1 VEPLLHSSKL
11 IRDVEQDLREIFQQF
26 EETAYINQTRVL
38 RAFQRHRIRESHFQS
53 SSGYGYGDVGR
64 DTLEELYADVF
75 SAPNA
80 LVRSQIVSGTHAI
93 SSCLFALL
101 RPGDQLISLVGPPY
115 DTLKRVIGYEKPL
128 PNSLVDR
135 GINYQEIPLTS
146 ELKADLTSLPDYITT
161 QTRMVLIQRS
171 RGYSLRPAVDLDT
184 IKQLVDIVRSC
195 NPHTIIM
202 VDNCYGEFVN
212 TTEPTDYGV
221 DLMAGSLIK
230 NPGGGLAL
238 SGGYI
243 VGGND
248 LVDQIADYLT
258 APGLGKEMGASLG
271 QNRLLYQGL
280 FLAPHIVL
288 QALKGAVLSAAV
300 FERMGW
306 AVSPRWFD
314 KRTDIVQAIILNDPQ
329 QIKRFCQIVQESSPI
344 DSDVRLEFADMPG
357 YADQIIMAAGT
368 FIQGSSIELSC
379 DAPLRTPYTAF
390 MQGGL
395 SYEHVRYV
403 VERLLEELTVQKGE
417 R

>member
-1 VEPLLHSSKL
+1 MQSSKL
-11 IRDVEQDLREIFQQF
+11 IREVEQDLREIFQQF
-26 EETAYINQTRVL
+26 EETAYTNQARVL
-38 RAFQRHRIRESHFQS
+38 RAFQRHKIRESHFQS

-101 RPGDQLISLVGPPY
+101 RPGDQLISIVGPPY
-115 DTLKRVIGYEKPL
+115 DTLKRVIGSEKHL

-135 GINYQEIPLTS
+135 AINYREIPLTS
-146 ELKADLTSLPDYITT
+146 ELKADLTSLPSCITA
-161 QTRMVLIQRS
+161 QTSMVLIQRS

-184 IKQLVDIVRSC
+184 IKQMVDIIRSC

-230 NPGGGLAL
+230 NPGGGLAI

-243 VGGND
+243 VGRND
-248 LVDQIADYLT
+248 LVDKIADYLT
-258 APGLGKEMGASLG
+258 APGLGKELGANLG

-280 FLAPHIVL
+280 FLAPHTVL

-300 FERMGW
+300 FERMGLT
-306 AVSPRWFD
+306 VSPRWFED
-314 KRTDIVQAIILNDPQ
+314 RSDIVQAIILNDPQ
-329 QIKRFCQIVQESSPI
+329 QIKKFCQIVQASSPI

-379 DAPLRTPYTAF
+379 DAPMRTPYTVF

-403 VERLLEELTVQKGE
+403 VERLLEELTI
-417 R
+417 

>member
-1 VEPLLHSSKL
+1 MHSSKL

-288 QALKGAVLSAAV
+288 QALKGAVLTAAV

>member
-1 VEPLLHSSKL
+1 MHSSKL

-280 FLAPHIVL
+280 FLAPHTVL
-288 QALKGAVLSAAV
+288 QALKGALLTAAV
-300 FERMGW
+300 FERIGW
-306 AVSPRWFD
+306 AVSPRWFE
-314 KRTDIVQAIILNDPQ
+314 KRSDIVQAIILNDPQ

-403 VERLLEELTVQKGE
+403 VERLLEELIVQKGE

>member
-1 VEPLLHSSKL
+1 MHSSKL

-288 QALKGAVLSAAV
+288 QALKGAVLTAAV

-403 VERLLEELTVQKGE
+403 VERLLEELIVQKGE